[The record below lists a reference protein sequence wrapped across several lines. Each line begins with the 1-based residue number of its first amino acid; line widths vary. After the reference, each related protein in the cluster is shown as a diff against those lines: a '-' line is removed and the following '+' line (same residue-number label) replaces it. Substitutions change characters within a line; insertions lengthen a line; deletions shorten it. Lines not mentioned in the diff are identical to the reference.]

1 MVWIC
6 RYCDEL
12 PHPARHRSDAP
23 ICAVVGA
30 DNGGRSE
37 AAKMGFGH
45 SKADHDVVMALV
57 RAANQ
62 DEIDDPKIITTAINN
77 TAIRAT
83 RRPYSVTAM
92 AESERRN
99 RRIDRISSS
108 MRMG

>member
-1 MVWIC
+1 
-6 RYCDEL
+6 
-12 PHPARHRSDAP
+12 
-23 ICAVVGA
+23 
-30 DNGGRSE
+30 
-37 AAKMGFGH
+37 MGFGH